1 MKTDPLAPSEIHP
14 SRSAVDPR
22 TLRSQT
28 TVLTTTVE
36 LLNERGL
43 GGVSIDEISRRS
55 GVAKTTIY
63 RHWPTRADLL
73 VDACARLTAPMTVP
87 DTGGFQAD
95 LTAALTQ
102 LAQLLETA
110 RWSHTLPSIIDAAER
125 DPDLARVLSR
135 IQHSHMTP
143 FLEVVDR
150 ALSRQEIPPL
160 AEPSAL
166 IASMLGP
173 LYYRRWF
180 THEPLSAAFL
190 TGVVETVLARAMAD

>member
-1 MKTDPLAPSEIHP
+1 MNTDPHSPSDAPP
-14 SRSAVDPR
+14 TQSAVDPR

-28 TVLTTTVE
+28 TVLTTTIE

-63 RHWPTRADLL
+63 RHWPIRADLL
-73 VDACARLTAPMTVP
+73 LDACARLITPMTVP
-87 DTGGFQAD
+87 DTGGFQTD

-110 RWSHTLPSIIDAAER
+110 RWSHTLPSVIDAAER

-135 IQHSHMTP
+135 LQHSHMTP
-143 FLEVVDR
+143 FLEIVDR
-150 ALSRQEIPPL
+150 ALSRQEIVPL

-180 THEPLSAAFL
+180 THEPLSPAFL
-190 TGVVETVLARAMAD
+190 KGVVETVMARALAN